1 MATVLRRLA
10 AIPVLLATGAMLG
23 GCGGH
28 GSTSTVTVTKGAA
41 GTTSTRASGAHA
53 KHAGAAPSRTNAQ
66 ALAFARAVN
75 LRAADVPGFATSH
88 QSEHH
93 RESSSEKRL
102 SQELHKCVG
111 SPGEADTLVEASS
124 GEFERKG
131 GLLSQS
137 VSSQVTVDQ
146 SPALAKAELARF
158 ADPRLRACL
167 ARYFSALLTG
177 LTLHGTRVSGV
188 STRYGSPPAP
198 GTSGSFGLRVTAKLD
213 FHSVQIPFYLDY
225 LGFVHGSAAVSLRS
239 IGTPVPFPASEEE
252 RLFSLLVE
260 RAEKHGG

>member
-10 AIPVLLATGAMLG
+10 AIPVLLATGAILG

-28 GSTSTVTVTKGAA
+28 GSTPT
-41 GTTSTRASGAHA
+41 GTTGSTSSTGTEAPDAHP
-53 KHAGAAPSRTNAQ
+53 KHAGSGTSRTKAQ
-66 ALAFARAVN
+66 ALAFAHAVN
-75 LRAADVPGFATSH
+75 LRAADVPGFASSH
-88 QSEHH
+88 QPAHH
-93 RESSSEKRL
+93 RESSAEKRL
-102 SQELHKCVG
+102 SRELRKCVG
-111 SPGEADTLVEASS
+111 SPGEATALVEASS

-146 SPALAKAELARF
+146 SAALAKAELARF
-158 ADPRLRACL
+158 ASPRLRSCL
-167 ARYFSALLTG
+167 SRYFAELLTG
-177 LTLHGTRVSGV
+177 LTIHGTRVSGV

-198 GTSGSFGLRVTAKLD
+198 GTSGSFGLRVTGKLD

-225 LGFVHGSAAVSLRS
+225 LGFVHDSAAVSLRS
-239 IGTPVPFPASEEE
+239 IGTPVPFPAREEE
-252 RLFSLLVE
+252 QLFSLLVE